1 MARTGLLDKR
11 LLVQRLGVL
20 CSFPSRLG
28 AIVTAQALLHL
39 GRVFVQLDRT
49 QMGGKLAFL
58 RPRSPLP
65 RSPFWIRLVHR
76 PSPARPTRRSI

>member
-1 MARTGLLDKR
+1 VLQVARTGLLDKR
-11 LLVQRLGVL
+11 LLVQLARVP

-28 AIVTAQALLHL
+28 AIVTPQALLSL

-49 QMGGKLAFL
+49 QMGGKLALL

-65 RSPFWIRLVHR
+65 RSPF
-76 PSPARPTRRSI
+76 

>member
-11 LLVQRLGVL
+11 LLVELARVP

-28 AIVTAQALLHL
+28 AIVTTQALLSL

-49 QMGGKLAFL
+49 QMGGKLALL
-58 RPRSPLP
+58 RPRSLLP
-65 RSPFWIRLVHR
+65 RSTYPVWFVHR
-76 PSPARPTRRSI
+76 PHHPTPTRRSV

>member
-11 LLVQRLGVL
+11 LLVELARVP

-28 AIVTAQALLHL
+28 AIVTTQALLSL

-49 QMGGKLAFL
+49 QMGGKLAL
-58 RPRSPLP
+58 LGLRSPLP
-65 RSPFWIRLVHR
+65 RSPF
-76 PSPARPTRRSI
+76 

>member
-1 MARTGLLDKR
+1 MALTGLLDKR

-28 AIVTAQALLHL
+28 AIVATQALLHL
-39 GRVFVQLDRT
+39 GRSLVQLDRT
-49 QMGGKLAFL
+49 QMGGKLALL
-58 RPRSPLP
+58 RPRRPLP

-76 PSPARPTRRSI
+76 PSPARPTRRSV